1 MESLQA
7 RIKSTRITRGLSQ
20 AALAE
25 KAGVSQPTVA
35 NWENGS
41 HIPRR
46 GVLEKIG
53 EALGVTPVWLLSGS
67 LGEDER
73 SAEFYLQH
81 PIRHLPVYTWPETG
95 SISSGTPPAGYIPYA
110 TRKENLFGLMNLAE
124 DEWSYDVF
132 VGDPDTARLRSGQ
145 YLSIKN
151 NQIRITDR
159 IETEKL
165 TSKAVLGRL
174 VAKLTFYR

>member
-20 AALAE
+20 AELA
-25 KAGVSQPTVA
+25 KRAGVSQPTVA

-41 HIPRR
+41 HIPRQ

-81 PIRHLPVYTWPETG
+81 PVRHLPVYSWPASG
-95 SISSGTPPAGYIPYA
+95 SISGSTPPAGYIPYA
-110 TRKENLFGLMNLAE
+110 TRKENLFGLMNLAD
-124 DEWSYDVF
+124 DEWSYDIF
-132 VGDPDTARLRSGQ
+132 IGDPDTARLRTGE
-145 YLSIKN
+145 YLAIED

-159 IETEKL
+159 EETERL
-165 TSKAVLGRL
+165 APKAVLGRI
-174 VAKLTFYR
+174 VAKMTFYR